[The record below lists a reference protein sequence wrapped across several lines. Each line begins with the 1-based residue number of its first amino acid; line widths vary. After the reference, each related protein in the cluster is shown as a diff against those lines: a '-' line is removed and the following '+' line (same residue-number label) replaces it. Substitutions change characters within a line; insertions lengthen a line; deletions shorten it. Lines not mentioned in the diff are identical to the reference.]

1 MNSDSDANLLKL
13 LDILDEYGCLLS
25 ATIMTTNTLFASL
38 CMSIL
43 ACAIMP
49 LMNSGIDGIDTR
61 VNLFN
66 TVGYCNR
73 VCQNGAL

>member
-1 MNSDSDANLLKL
+1 M
-13 LDILDEYGCLLS
+13 
-25 ATIMTTNTLFASL
+25 TINTLFIRL
-38 CMSIL
+38 CLPIS
-43 ACAIMP
+43 AREIML
-49 LMNSGIDGIDTR
+49 LMKSEIDGIDTR

>member
-1 MNSDSDANLLKL
+1 
-13 LDILDEYGCLLS
+13 
-25 ATIMTTNTLFASL
+25 MTTNTPFTKLGRLISASNIRL
-38 CMSIL
+38 
-43 ACAIMP
+43 
-49 LMNSGIDGIDTR
+49 LMKLVIDGIDTR